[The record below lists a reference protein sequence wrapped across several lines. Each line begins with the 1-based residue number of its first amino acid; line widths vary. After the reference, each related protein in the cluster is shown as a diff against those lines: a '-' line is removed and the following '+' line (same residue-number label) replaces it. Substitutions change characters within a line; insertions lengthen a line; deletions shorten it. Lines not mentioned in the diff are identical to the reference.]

1 MTWAIIGASRGL
13 GRELARELARGGE
26 DLVLVASGAAD
37 LAALASELD
46 REHRVRAV
54 VVAADLGD
62 PGTSIGAIVA
72 AVRGAGPLRG
82 LLLPIG
88 AARSDD
94 DGTLG
99 RGATDR
105 LLRINLLAPMA
116 LVAAL
121 LPDLLET
128 GGTVVGFS
136 SVAAARGRGTNVA
149 YAAAKRGLESYFES
163 LRHGFAGRLCV
174 QLYVLGY
181 LDTERV
187 TARTALPK
195 GDPRRLAAMVVRDLG
210 RSFGPRHYPRWWR
223 IIVMGIR
230 WIPWPIFR
238 RLRF

>member
-1 MTWAIIGASRGL
+1 MTWVVIGASRGL
-13 GRELARELARGGE
+13 GRELARELARAGK

-37 LAALASELD
+37 LVALADELD
-46 REHRVRAV
+46 RKHRVRAIV
-54 VVAADLGD
+54 VVADLGAAEPPID
-62 PGTSIGAIVA
+62 AVVA
-72 AVRGAGPLRG
+72 AVRGAGSLEG

-94 DGTLG
+94 DGTLE
-99 RGATDR
+99 RGAAER
-105 LLRINLLAPMA
+105 LLRVNLLAPMA

-121 LPDLLET
+121 LPDLLAT
-128 GGTVVGFS
+128 GGTIVGFS
-136 SVAAARGRGTNVA
+136 SVAAARGRGTNVV

-163 LRHGFAGRLCV
+163 LRHGCAGTLRV

-187 TARTALPK
+187 TARTVLPK
-195 GDPRRLAAMVVRDLG
+195 GDPRRLARLVVRDLG
-210 RSFGPRHYPRWWR
+210 RSFDRRHYPRWWR

-230 WIPWPIFR
+230 WVPWPIFR